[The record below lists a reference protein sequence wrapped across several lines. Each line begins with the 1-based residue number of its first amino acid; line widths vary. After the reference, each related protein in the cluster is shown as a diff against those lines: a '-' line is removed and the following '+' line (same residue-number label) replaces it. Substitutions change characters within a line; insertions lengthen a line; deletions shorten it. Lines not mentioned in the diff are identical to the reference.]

1 MIRHSCAALA
11 IVLLAGCAPK
21 PQSEPLTFSIL
32 SAESEKAMSALWEP
46 VITDL
51 SKALGQPVK
60 PFYAANYTAV
70 VEAMRFDKVQMGWFS
85 AQPALAAVRRA
96 EGQVIGRF
104 LDSQGSDSYRSVLI
118 VRKGSGITL
127 DDVMRCDRTLS
138 FGLGDA
144 QSTSGT
150 LAPMTYLF
158 IPKGVTPS
166 DCFKT
171 VRSAN
176 HQTNVWGVSKGMLDV
191 ATNNSN
197 GLIFARR
204 EDPAMMANV
213 ETIWE
218 SPPLPESSIVVRKT
232 LDPEVKAKVTQFFLT
247 YGKAP
252 GPEGDRQ
259 RAVLKNLE
267 SRGFKLADNSY
278 LIPVAQMQA
287 AEALAAAERLGDP
300 ARMATARKGVT
311 DAGADLAPG
320 APAAR

>member
-1 MIRHSCAALA
+1 MIRPLSALLA
-11 IVLLAGCAPK
+11 VALLAGCGPK
-21 PQSEPLTFSIL
+21 PAPQTEPLTFSIL
-32 SAESEKAMSALWEP
+32 SAESEKAMSALWAP
-46 VITDL
+46 VIDDL
-51 SKALGQPVK
+51 AKSIGRPVK

-70 VEAMRFDKVQMGWFS
+70 VEAMRFNKVQMGWFS

-96 EGQVIGRF
+96 DGEVIGRF
-104 LDSQGSDSYRSVLI
+104 LDSHGSDSYRSVLI

-127 DDVMRCDRTLS
+127 DDVLKCDRRLN

-176 HQTNVWGVSKGMLDV
+176 HQTNVWGVSKGLIDV

-204 EDPAMMANV
+204 ENPEMMDKV

-218 SPPLPESSIVVRKT
+218 SPPLPESSILVRKD
-232 LDPEVKAKVTQFFLT
+232 LDPAVKAKVARFFLT

-252 GPEGDRQ
+252 GAEGERQ

-267 SRGFKLADNSY
+267 SGGFKVADNSY
-278 LIPVAQMQA
+278 LVPVAQMQA
-287 AEALAAAERLGDP
+287 AEALAAAERGGDP
-300 ARMATARKGVT
+300 ARIAAARTAVAE
-311 DAGADLAPG
+311 AGADLKPAPK
-320 APAAR
+320 P